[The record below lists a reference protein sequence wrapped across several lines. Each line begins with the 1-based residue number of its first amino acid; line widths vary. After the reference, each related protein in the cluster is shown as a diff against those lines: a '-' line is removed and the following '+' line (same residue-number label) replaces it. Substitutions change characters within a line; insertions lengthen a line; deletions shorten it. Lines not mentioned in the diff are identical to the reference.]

1 MSLTDTLK
9 SLRLFTEIADKFIS
23 SEYGDQ
29 SRYKIAMYY
38 RSKGMLDS
46 ARVHFGKLIDRLE
59 NISIAAEAQYR
70 IGESWLKQK
79 EIGNAIEAFNQV
91 RQKFSNIEDWFTLSL
106 LGLGESYE
114 QVKNIEAAIEVYQTL
129 STLRADDDFGKAA
142 QAKLKKYGRVR

>member
-1 MSLTDTLK
+1 M
-9 SLRLFTEIADKFIS
+9 
-23 SEYGDQ
+23 
-29 SRYKIAMYY
+29 
-38 RSKGMLDS
+38 
-46 ARVHFGKLIDRLE
+46 
-59 NISIAAEAQYR
+59 AET
-70 IGESWLKQK
+70 K

-142 QAKLKKYGRVR
+142 QAKLKKYGRAR